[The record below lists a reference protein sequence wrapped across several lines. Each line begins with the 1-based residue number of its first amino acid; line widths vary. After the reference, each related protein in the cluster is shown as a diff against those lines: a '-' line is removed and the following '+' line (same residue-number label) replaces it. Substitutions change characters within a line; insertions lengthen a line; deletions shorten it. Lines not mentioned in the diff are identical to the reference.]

1 MNMNDY
7 YQKLPKKRMGVGALI
22 FNEKD
27 ELLIVKPSYKDRW
40 SIPGGVVEEN
50 ESPRNACIR
59 EVMEEVS
66 IELKHVRFLCIDYTR
81 ANSDKDES
89 LQFIFYGGKLDA
101 EQQAAIK
108 IDGREIIE
116 YRFVNSEKAV
126 KLLGGEKRNLVK
138 RLPRC
143 LKALNESVPIYLED
157 GE

>member
-101 EQQAAIK
+101 E
-108 IDGREIIE
+108 
-116 YRFVNSEKAV
+116 
-126 KLLGGEKRNLVK
+126 
-138 RLPRC
+138 
-143 LKALNESVPIYLED
+143 
-157 GE
+157 